1 MLTKKVTSLILASPL
16 AQRRG
21 KVVNWFQAR
30 EATSPDSSC
39 SVHLK
44 DLPMTEE
51 YRQTFWQLID
61 RSIISESDQTS
72 QYFLQVNDLERVL
85 NPREWMLLDIAAA
98 IFLVTLVWMAYIF
111 LPFLPFFG

>member
-1 MLTKKVTSLILASPL
+1 MLTQKITSLILATPL
-16 AQRRG
+16 APRRG
-21 KVVNWFQAR
+21 KVVHWFQAR
-30 EATSPDSSC
+30 EATSPESGC
-39 SVHLK
+39 SVHFK

-61 RSIISESDQTS
+61 RSIIRESDQNP
-72 QYFLQVNDLERVL
+72 QYYLQVNDLEHVL
-85 NPREWMLLDIAAA
+85 NPSEWMLLDIAAA